1 MPMFKIIHKFFSIL
15 GMSLGG
21 AEGCIKAECE
31 NYCGSSPSQA
41 LMFIMSNHE
50 RK

>member
-1 MPMFKIIHKFFSIL
+1 MFKSIHRFFSL
-15 GMSLGG
+15 LEMSLGG
-21 AEGCIKAECE
+21 AEGCIKAECN

-41 LMFIMSNHE
+41 LMFIMSNQE